1 LSFGPRVAL
10 LGLLCLRIWLATMPV
25 AGVASAAPLLLQ
37 PPSGHELEIRQF
49 DGQGATAMLWLPS
62 ERGFLPAH
70 DAQARSLAGLGYKVW
85 LADLHKS
92 YFIRPGRA
100 SIHQFPVDDVV
111 ALIDAAVVAS
121 DGELIL
127 VADGRGAQ
135 LALIAVRE
143 WQLRNPGNAA
153 IRGIILNHPHLYAAR
168 PSPGARA
175 DYLPIVTATN
185 LPVYLI
191 AAQYSTKFS
200 RLQELAQLLGSNGNP
215 VYTRVL
221 GGVQGGF
228 VTRDDADISALD
240 LAAKRDYAATLSSA
254 AKLLLKMQPPR
265 QAVQNA
271 GDTRQFG
278 GLADADPVLRALSPP
293 LAAPRL
299 RLQDLDGTSFALE
312 AHRDQVVL
320 VNFWASWCRPCVTE
334 IPSLHRLEAMLKD
347 TDFRIVTVNVGEDR
361 DRVRQFLQQVPVEL
375 PLLMDYDAAIS
386 KDWMIYVYPSS
397 YLVDRQG
404 KIRYAYL
411 GALEWDSTEN
421 LRIIRN
427 LLSER

>member
-1 LSFGPRVAL
+1 MIQIERSNIRKVSDRGRKPRESIISQRE
-10 LGLLCLRIWLATMPV
+10 LCQRLHQPELVWKGRQQIVLEVQLINTSETSDSVGQKAQLVVLRI
-25 AGVASAAPLLLQ
+25 Q
-37 PPSGHELEIRQF
+37 
-49 DGQGATAMLWLPS
+49 
-62 ERGFLPAH
+62 ERESNQRRNSWGE
-70 DAQARSLAGLGYKVW
+70 RTNG
-85 LADLHKS
+85 
-92 YFIRPGRA
+92 
-100 SIHQFPVDDVV
+100 VV
-111 ALIDAAVVAS
+111 ADVKA
-121 DGELIL
+121 
-127 VADGRGAQ
+127 
-135 LALIAVRE
+135 
-143 WQLRNPGNAA
+143 
-153 IRGIILNHPHLYAAR
+153 
-168 PSPGARA
+168 
-175 DYLPIVTATN
+175 
-185 LPVYLI
+185 
-191 AAQYSTKFS
+191 
-200 RLQELAQLLGSNGNP
+200 
-215 VYTRVL
+215 
-221 GGVQGGF
+221 
-228 VTRDDADISALD
+228 RDDADISARD

-271 GDTRQFG
+271 VDTRQFG
-278 GLADADPVLRALSPP
+278 GLAEADPVLRALSPP

-299 RLQDLDGTSFALE
+299 RLQDLDGTSFALD

-334 IPSLHRLEAMLKD
+334 IPSLHRLEAMLED

-361 DRVRQFLQQVPVEL
+361 ERVRLFLQQVPVEL